1 MGKQTRGLTCD
12 NGIIAGR
19 RDPAAFLDAEEV
31 RGSNPLAPTK
41 KARSETFAVPAF
53 EVRGRYAPVERDP
66 LRARDAEDRFVPV
79 RFDVDDVDRF
89 PAGAVLSLLFVAA
102 VFRAEDFL
110 ADDDRAGDFL
120 AGDFLARVF
129 FDDVLAIEGRF
140 AVGLFDEDDFFA
152 FCLRSRA
159 RAAPPTAAP
168 SAAAPVA
175 ASIGFSA
182 TVLAT
187 FFAPD
192 PTADTASP
200 ALSTTVEIGE
210 RPSFA
215 SSLRFV
221 SRVRAM
227 CPPLGH

>member
-1 MGKQTRGLTCD
+1 M
-12 NGIIAGR
+12 
-19 RDPAAFLDAEEV
+19 
-31 RGSNPLAPTK
+31 
-41 KARSETFAVPAF
+41 PAF
-53 EVRGRYAPVERDP
+53 EVRGRYEPVERDP
-66 LRARDAEDRFVPV
+66 LRARDADDRFAPV
-79 RFDVDDVDRF
+79 RFDVDDVDRLR
-89 PAGAVLSLLFVAA
+89 AGAVLALVFLAA
-102 VFRAEDFL
+102 VFRAADFL

-129 FDDVLAIEGRF
+129 FADVLALEDRF
-140 AVGLFDEDDFFA
+140 AVGLLFDEDDFFA

-168 SAAAPVA
+168 IAAAPVA
-175 ASIGFSA
+175 ASIGFST

-192 PTADTASP
+192 PTAETASP
-200 ALSTTVEIGE
+200 ALSTTVEIVE

-221 SRVRAM
+221 S
-227 CPPLGH
+227 

>member
-1 MGKQTRGLTCD
+1 M
-12 NGIIAGR
+12 
-19 RDPAAFLDAEEV
+19 
-31 RGSNPLAPTK
+31 
-41 KARSETFAVPAF
+41 PAF
-53 EVRGRYAPVERDP
+53 EVGGRYEPVERDP

-79 RFDVDDVDRF
+79 RFDVDDVDRVR
-89 PAGAVLSLLFVAA
+89 AGAALPLLFRAA

-110 ADDDRAGDFL
+110 ADDDRAGEFL
-120 AGDFLARVF
+120 AGF
-129 FDDVLAIEGRF
+129 FFADVLALEDRF
-140 AVGLFDEDDFFA
+140 AVGLFFDEDDFFD

-168 SAAAPVA
+168 IAAAPVA
-175 ASIGFSA
+175 ASTGFSI

-192 PTADTASP
+192 PTAETASP
-200 ALSTTVEIGE
+200 ALSTTVEIVE

-221 SRVRAM
+221 S
-227 CPPLGH
+227 